1 MANPLQVLILDFDG
15 VVVESNDVKTQAF
28 EHVFAQFP
36 QHANAM
42 MAYHHEHVSL
52 TRFAKF
58 DHLAGLLNRPDDAQL
73 KAKLAADF
81 SKQVLAGMMRV
92 PLVPGADAFLQWANT
107 RFPVYLA
114 SVTPEP
120 ELKLILSERNLNA
133 WFKAVYG
140 CPPWTKPKA
149 IIDVLLKEHVQP
161 ENALLVG
168 DSAGDQLAA
177 NETGVKFLARN
188 SGLSFNS
195 PAPLTFA
202 DLDEIRQ
209 YLRAVVSG

>member
-1 MANPLQVLILDFDG
+1 MANRLQVLILDFDG

-52 TRFAKF
+52 TRFTKF
-58 DHLAGLLNRPDDAQL
+58 DHLADLFGRSDDAQL
-73 KAKLAADF
+73 KAEIAADF
-81 SKQVLAGMMRV
+81 SNQVLTGMMKV
-92 PLVPGADAFLQWANT
+92 PLVPGAEAFLQWANT
-107 RFPVYLA
+107 RFPIYLA
-114 SVTPEP
+114 SVTPES
-120 ELKLILSERNLNA
+120 ELKLILGERNLTP

-140 CPPWTKPKA
+140 CPPWTKSKA
-149 IIDVLLKEHVQP
+149 IFDVLLMEHVPP
-161 ENALLVG
+161 ENALLIG

-177 NETGVKFLARN
+177 TETGVKFLARN

-195 PAPLTFA
+195 PAPQAFA
-202 DLDEIRQ
+202 DLDEIGQ
-209 YLRAVVSG
+209 YLREILK